1 MNRMNGKK
9 KRSVESTFHVEMSE
23 NSPNED
29 SVNSVK
35 QDVEDVK
42 PESLPVS

>member
-1 MNRMNGKK
+1 
-9 KRSVESTFHVEMSE
+9 MSE

-29 SVNSVK
+29 SVNSEK